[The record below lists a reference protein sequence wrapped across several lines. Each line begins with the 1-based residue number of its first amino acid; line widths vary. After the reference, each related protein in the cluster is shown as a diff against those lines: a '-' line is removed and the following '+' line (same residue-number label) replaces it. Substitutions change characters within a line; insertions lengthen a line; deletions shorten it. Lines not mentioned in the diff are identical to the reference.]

1 MWHKVAVLALVTVA
15 PGLVASMAATTDGT
29 KDSLVAR
36 SADSPLLTTDLRLK
50 ASLDRIARGS
60 AIWRRAIADLRGAG
74 RHALIVPPADV
85 ASVSPGR
92 STASVS
98 PQADTLAEVM
108 TPLRSD
114 SRVPVVLVVVNLPL
128 IESLHL
134 RRASLPREVD
144 ADLDRILIHEVYGH
158 AIPYLE
164 VGDLSGRCPDPLSRQ
179 PAVEACAIQRENAV
193 RNELGLGRRVDEGLR
208 SLTLGWAPLN

>member
-15 PGLVASMAATTDGT
+15 PGLVGSIAATTEGA
-29 KDSLVAR
+29 SSPLLAR
-36 SADSPLLTTDLRLK
+36 SASSPLQTTDLRLK
-50 ASLDRIARGS
+50 ASLDRIGRGS
-60 AIWRRAIADLRGAG
+60 SIWRRAIADLKGAG

-85 ASVSPGR
+85 VSLSSGR

-98 PQADTLAEVM
+98 TESATLAEVV

-114 SRVPVVLVVVNLPL
+114 SQVPVVLVVVNLPL
-128 IESLHL
+128 IESLHS
-134 RRASLPREVD
+134 RRASLPGEVD

-158 AIPYLE
+158 AIPYLV
-164 VGDLSGRCPDPLSRQ
+164 VGDLSGRCADPLSRQ

-193 RNELGLGRRVDEGLR
+193 RHELGLGRRVDKGLR